1 VASIVERLQINKRLN
16 VEEAVRRRYSN
27 AAKQAEAALC
37 CPVEYGQHYLE
48 IIPQEI
54 IDRDYGCG
62 DPSKLVSEG
71 EVVLDLGSGGGKI
84 CYIAAQIVGASGK
97 VFGVDCNDEM
107 LALAHKYQ
115 GQISETLGYDNV
127 RFLRGRIQDLGLNL
141 DLLDRYLAEHP
152 VNSSADWLA
161 LEEQTQHLRETSPLV
176 AGESID
182 VIVSNCVLNLVRP
195 EDRRQLFR
203 EMYRVLRRAGRA
215 VISDIVSD
223 EDVPDHLRSD
233 AGLWSGCISGAY
245 REDRLLAAFEEAG
258 FYGIE
263 IVARQPEAWAVV
275 DGIEFRSVTIR
286 AFKGKEGPCLER
298 RQAVIYNG
306 PWNAVIDDDG
316 HKLLRGQRMAVCDK
330 IFEIYAR
337 PPYADQITP
346 LPPTDLIPLEE
357 APPFDCSGTVIRSPR
372 ETKGDAS
379 AQLTQL
385 PAGGCCEPDDCC

>member
-1 VASIVERLQINKRLN
+1 MASIVERLN
-16 VEEAVRRRYSN
+16 VEEAVHTRYSN
-27 AAKQAEAALC
+27 AAKQAETELC
-37 CPVEYGQHYLE
+37 CPVQYDQRYLE

-62 DPSKLVSEG
+62 DPSKLVHEG

-84 CYIAAQIVGASGK
+84 CYIAAQIVGAAGK
-97 VFGVDCNDEM
+97 VLGVDCNDEM
-107 LALAHKYQ
+107 LALARKYQ

-127 RFLRGRIQDLGLNL
+127 RFLRGRIQDLGLDL
-141 DLLDRYLAEHP
+141 DLVDRYLTKQP
-152 VNSSADWLA
+152 VNSSADWMA
-161 LEEQTQHLRETSPLV
+161 FEEYTQHLRETSPLV
-176 AGESID
+176 AGNSVD

-195 EDRRQLFR
+195 GDRQKLFD
-203 EMYRVLRRAGRA
+203 EMYRVLRRGGRV

-223 EDVPDHLRSD
+223 EDVPDHLRCD
-233 AGLWSGCISGAY
+233 ARLWSGCISGAY

-275 DGIEFRSVTIR
+275 EGIEFRSVTIS
-286 AFKGKEGPCLER
+286 AFKGKDGPCLER

-306 PWNAVIDDDG
+306 PWKSVSDDDG

-330 IFEIYAR
+330 TFEIYTR
-337 PPYADQITP
+337 PPYADQITA
-346 LPPTDLIPLEE
+346 LPPINLIPLEE
-357 APPFDCSGTVIRSPR
+357 APAFDCRATVIRPPR

-385 PAGGCCEPDDCC
+385 PTDNCCGPDDCC